1 MKKIFRE
8 PLFHFLVIGFSLFI
22 FFRLTSDQTG
32 PQYSGGSS
40 DRIVVTSGR
49 IDQLIVGFSRTWQR
63 PPTDKELKGL
73 IEDYVRDEVYYR
85 EALALGL
92 DRDDTIVR
100 RRMRQKLEVLTE
112 DIAEAKPPKEEE
124 LQVYLQKHPEDFREE
139 PQIAFRHVYVSSD
152 RRGNSAESE
161 AVKILQQLR
170 SGVNP
175 DTLGDIFMLE
185 NDVRLSR
192 RSEISRL
199 FGEEFAQK
207 LIELKPQTGQWVGP
221 ITSGYGLHLVRISKR
236 TEGYLPDLEEIRDTV
251 EREWQAARTKQVKDE
266 TYRQLRERYTVVVE
280 LPEQDGDEARNPLA
294 EKETQ

>member
-1 MKKIFRE
+1 MKKILRE
-8 PLFHFLVIGFSLFI
+8 PLFHFLIIGFSLFI
-22 FFRLTSDQTG
+22 FFRFTSDQTG

-49 IDQLIVGFSRTWQR
+49 IDQFIVGFTRTWQR
-63 PPTDKELKGL
+63 LPTDKELKGL
-73 IEDYVRDEVYYR
+73 IEDYVRDEIYYR

-112 DIAEAKPPKEEE
+112 DIAQANPPTDEE
-124 LQVYLQKHPEDFREE
+124 LQAYLQKNPEEFRKEL
-139 PQIAFRHVYVSSD
+139 QIAFRHVYVNSD
-152 RRGNSAESE
+152 RRGNSAEPD

-170 SGVNP
+170 SGMNP
-175 DTLGDIFMLE
+175 DTLGDIFLME
-185 NDVRLSR
+185 NDVSLSR

-199 FGEEFAQK
+199 FGEEFAEK
-207 LIELKPQTGQWVGP
+207 LIDLKPQTGKWVGP
-221 ITSGYGLHLVRISKR
+221 IRSGYGLHLVRISKR
-236 TEGYLPDLEEIRDTV
+236 TEGYLPELAEIRDTV

-280 LPEQDGDEARNPLA
+280 LTEKDGGEAKNPLTR
-294 EKETQ
+294 KETQ